1 LEDQLVFDSEIER
14 TTPKNNRKTR
24 KRKELNKQRRNK
36 ESNSLVIIDSIPLL
50 DHERSLGDHP
60 H

>member
-1 LEDQLVFDSEIER
+1 MEDQLVFDSEIER